1 MIFCA
6 CLLSS
11 SRITINIT
19 QSNDLVEKLDNQDS
33 LFMIS
38 FDLFANTNRQALLSC
53 FYGCEN

>member
-19 QSNDLVEKLDNQDS
+19 QSNDLVEKLDNQRN
-33 LFMIS
+33 
-38 FDLFANTNRQALLSC
+38 ANQNHYEVPFHTSQN
-53 FYGCEN
+53 GCNPKVYKQ